1 MAICTE
7 LPPAAKRFIK
17 NMYTESNECSLWH
30 YFKDRHCVLTSKV
43 QAVTK
48 SAAFIFVRRLLLR
61 TAGVPVSNRLC
72 AVLPS
77 FSAAAAEDVQTAG
90 LSHTQ
95 NGFPTSQDA

>member
-1 MAICTE
+1 VASCTE
-7 LPPAAKRFIK
+7 LPPAAKHFIK

-30 YFKDRHCVLTSKV
+30 YVTDRHCVLTSKV
-43 QAVTK
+43 QTETK
-48 SAAFIFVRRLLLR
+48 SLEFIFVRRLLLR

-77 FSAAAAEDVQTAG
+77 FSAAAAEDVKTAG

-95 NGFPTSQDA
+95 NGSPTSQDA